1 LSLLATGILNEF
13 ESKKRKFKEIAFKR
27 LEVVEC
33 SRDEEFERLAD
44 ELADFAETNLP
55 PEAGPLSARSGQ

>member
-13 ESKKRKFKEIAFKR
+13 ESKKRKFEEIALER
-27 LEVVEC
+27 LAKVAY